1 MRFAC
6 FLIAATAYAQTFST
20 HEAEKLLNSP
30 ILSVIDKDA
39 AGPSGDKHDYV
50 SYAPY
55 WWPDPAKP
63 DGLPYIRKDG
73 HTNRA
78 LTAKGDANHFSETVH
93 AIEVLTKA
101 TVATGESAYG
111 KNAVE
116 RIRAWFLNPATH
128 MNPNLEFGQAIL
140 GRTDGRGAGLVT
152 MRGLIP
158 TTESLKEL
166 KRRKLLTDADDK
178 SMHAWVRDYL
188 QWLQTSKIGV
198 DEMKAKNNHG
208 SWYAAQAM
216 ALEIYLGERAKAKKR
231 AEELKARIGW
241 QIEPDGRQPLETER
255 QDGLSYSVFNLEAL
269 ATAANMAKPLG
280 VDLWK
285 YKTADGR
292 SLRTAF
298 EYLEP
303 YVAGVKS
310 WPFSQLKKI
319 EPNALAKIRQLRD
332 QQEE

>member
-1 MRFAC
+1 MSLAS
-6 FLIAATAYAQTFST
+6 FLLTGVAFGQTFST
-20 HEAEKLLNSP
+20 HEAEKVLKSP
-30 ILSVIDKDA
+30 IYSVMDKDK

-73 HTNRA
+73 HTNRE
-78 LTAKGDANHFSETVH
+78 LTVKGDANHFSETMH

-101 TVATGESAYG
+101 MLATGEAAYG

-116 RIRAWFLNPATH
+116 RVRAWFLNPATR
-128 MNPNLEFGQAIL
+128 MNPNLEYGQAVI
-140 GRTDGRGAGLVT
+140 GRTGGRAAGLVT

-158 TTESLKEL
+158 LTSCLKDL
-166 KRRKLLTDADDK
+166 KRRKLLTDADENG
-178 SMHAWVRDYL
+178 MRAWVRDYL
-188 QWLQTSKIGV
+188 QWLETSKIGQ
-198 DEMKAKNNHG
+198 DEWKANNNHG

-216 ALEIYLGERAKAKKR
+216 ALEIYLGEKAQAKKR
-231 AEELKARIGW
+231 AEQLKLRIGR
-241 QIEPDGRQPLETER
+241 QIEPDGRQPLEIER
-255 QDGLSYSVFNLEAL
+255 QDGFSYSVFNLEAL
-269 ATAANMAKPLG
+269 ATAAKMAKPFG

-303 YVAGVKS
+303 FAAGAKQ
-310 WPFSQLKKI
+310 WPFTQLKKI
-319 EPNALAKIRQLRD
+319 ESNSLAKIRQLRD
-332 QQEE
+332 EHEE